1 MAVNLL
7 DETTLTLLDAAKALP
22 PLWNG
27 KRVHVATLY
36 RWMTYGVRGVRLESQ
51 YVGRT
56 RVTSLEAS
64 LPSPCSC
71 PTMSSLASRRSRSS
85 GRASGRARSRGC
97 TGGHRWGRT
106 RWTPGGP

>member
-56 RVTSLEAS
+56 RVTSLEAI
-64 LPSPCSC
+64 
-71 PTMSSLASRRSRSS
+71 RRFSERVTAA
-85 GRASGRARSRGC
+85 GRERRRGAGPPWALRARSC
-97 TGGHRWGRT
+97 
-106 RWTPGGP
+106 PA

>member
-56 RVTSLEAS
+56 RVTSLEAIRRFS
-64 LPSPCSC
+64 ERVTAAGRPADAASPEAARRA
-71 PTMSSLASRRSRSS
+71 ASVDAELDRH
-85 GRASGRARSRGC
+85 GL
-97 TGGHRWGRT
+97 
-106 RWTPGGP
+106 